1 MIIAGK
7 PIKKILKLLMAEYPD
22 AQTMLVFNSR
32 FELLVAVILSAQS
45 TDVQVNRVTAELF
58 KKYKNPEDMAA
69 ISLSELEHLIK
80 GVGLYKSKA
89 KNTKAMAEILINQH
103 NGQVPAEFDQLM
115 QLPGVGRKTANV
127 ILAVGFN
134 QPGLGVDTHVH
145 RVANRLGLVDTKNAH
160 KTEKELKELIPQELW
175 SQSHHLFI
183 WHGRRVCKARNP
195 MCEQCVVKEL
205 CMSR

>member
-7 PIKKILKLLMAEYPD
+7 PIKKILKLFMAEYPD

-89 KNTKAMAEILINQH
+89 KNIKAMAEILINQH